1 MKLIVIAIKGIKESL
16 RDRKNFAF
24 LMMFP
29 ILFLIMFRIAFGW
42 GPEATETYDIA
53 VWDNDTGEGPWATNE
68 PEWLA
73 MMNQMNGTD
82 YTGPEFFREDILQG
96 HETGGQFFVEEVLKE
111 ATHED
116 ADKKM
121 FNVIMVESRKKGEE
135 MIKNE
140 EVVCFVIIPGNF
152 SSALQG
158 NVDQAVVE
166 EVRAQG
172 MLINMSTDQYAHAS
186 LEMSGALG
194 NFDYSFAAS
203 LVQGQL
209 FGYTGGMYSIIR
221 STVGQG
227 FPGGP
232 VVLQGGSV
240 RTEYVSVAGTGE
252 FTVFDWQAPGIVIF
266 ALMMSAIYVALTLA
280 MEIKNRTLQRLR
292 LTKMSAL
299 DMMGGTTIRWLFVG
313 VLQIIILIV
322 ILMALGTRMA
332 GDLDITVAYLMM
344 IAMVAVLASIALGLI
359 ISSFVDDPEQAGNI
373 GTAIVVPMSFLT
385 GAFFPM
391 DLAFAQV
398 LPWTQAAN
406 ALKQAMLYEDW
417 GQANVHTMY
426 ALAGAI
432 ALFIIGVVIFKKKRL
447 ETI

>member
-1 MKLIVIAIKGIKESL
+1 MKLLVIAIKGIKESL

-24 LMMFP
+24 LMVFP

-42 GPEATETYDIA
+42 GPEVTETYDL
-53 VWDNDTGEGPWATNE
+53 VVLDNDDGTGPWDTSD
-68 PEWLA
+68 PEWLDF
-73 MMNQMNGTD
+73 MNQVNGTNH
-82 YTGPEFFREDILQG
+82 TGPEFFRTEILQG
-96 HETGGQFFVEEVLKE
+96 YDTGGQFFVEEVLKE
-111 ATHED
+111 AKHED

-121 FNVIMVESRKKGEE
+121 FNIITVESRKKGEE

-140 EVVCFVIIPGNF
+140 EAVCFVVIPANF

-172 MLINMSTDQYAHAS
+172 MVMNMTSDQYAFAS
-186 LEMSGALG
+186 VEMSGALG
-194 NFDYSFAAS
+194 NFDYSFASS

-209 FGYTGGMYSIIR
+209 FGYVGGIYSIIR
-221 STVGQG
+221 YTVGNG

-240 RTEYVSVAGTGE
+240 SAEYVSVAGTSE
-252 FTVFDWQAPGIVIF
+252 FTVFDWQAPGIVVF
-266 ALMMSAIYVALTLA
+266 ALMMTAIYVALTLA

-313 VLQIIILIV
+313 VLQIIILIA
-322 ILMALGTRMA
+322 ILMMLGTRMA
-332 GDLDITVAYLMM
+332 GDLGMTVVYLFM

-359 ISSFVDDPEQAGNI
+359 VSSFVDDPEQAGNI

-406 ALKQAMLYEDW
+406 ALKQTMLYADW
-417 GQANVHTMY
+417 SQANVHMMY

-432 ALFIIGVVIFKKKRL
+432 ALFIAGVIIFKKKRL
-447 ETI
+447 ETM